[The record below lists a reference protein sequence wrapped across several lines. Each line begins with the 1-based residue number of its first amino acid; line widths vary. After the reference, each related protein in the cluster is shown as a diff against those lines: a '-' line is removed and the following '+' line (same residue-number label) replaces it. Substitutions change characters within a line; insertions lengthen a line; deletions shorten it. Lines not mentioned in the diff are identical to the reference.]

1 MAKEVKKI
9 GDLTAYVVAD
19 KLTDYVWD
27 IVCRWDIFAK
37 KTVGDQFVRAIDSI
51 AANIAEGFGRFHFM
65 DKVKFF
71 YYSRASVFEAQFW
84 AKKSYKRKLLNE
96 EQYNYIIG
104 ELRKLPKE
112 INILIKINKDSRKK
126 NY

>member
-19 KLTDYVWD
+19 ELADYVWD
-27 IVCRWDIFAK
+27 IVIKWDWFAK

-51 AANIAEGFGRFHFM
+51 GSNIAEGFGRFHFS

-71 YYSRASVFEAQFW
+71 HYSRASVFESQFW
-84 AKKSYKRKLLNE
+84 TKKSLKRKLLID
-96 EQYNYIIG
+96 EQYNHIIG

-112 INILIKINKDSRKK
+112 INILIKINKDSKK